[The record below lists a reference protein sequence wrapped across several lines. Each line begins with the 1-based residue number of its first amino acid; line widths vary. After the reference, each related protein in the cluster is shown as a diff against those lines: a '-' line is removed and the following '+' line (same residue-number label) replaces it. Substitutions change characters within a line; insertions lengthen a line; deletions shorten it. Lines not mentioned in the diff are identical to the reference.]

1 MTEQMPQKV
10 KREKGPTNSPRN
22 SSPKKYCRKNPKY
35 FVKYRILA
43 KKVSFF
49 SFVFLPRF
57 SQNCCKIL
65 AGIVAG
71 LNAKKNVLFA
81 FFFSLL
87 VFTYNIL

>member
-22 SSPKKYCRKNPKY
+22 SSPKKYCRKHSKY

-49 SFVFLPRF
+49 LLFFFQGFL
-57 SQNCCKIL
+57 K
-65 AGIVAG
+65 IVA
-71 LNAKKNVLFA
+71 K
-81 FFFSLL
+81 
-87 VFTYNIL
+87 Y

>member
-22 SSPKKYCRKNPKY
+22 SSPKKYCRKHPKY

-49 SFVFLPRF
+49 FCFSSKVFSKLL
-57 SQNCCKIL
+57 QNISWYRS
-65 AGIVAG
+65 GIKCEEECA
-71 LNAKKNVLFA
+71 FCI
-81 FFFSLL
+81 FFFVIS
-87 VFTYNIL
+87 IHI